1 MYVNYDFY
9 KNTLGGSIPEDKFA
23 AVEAQ
28 AEAHISYL
36 TYINGNIF
44 AKEDDCVKLAVCSA
58 AEAIT
63 TIRPEPRRE
72 ALPVSEAKAMTAT
85 ASPM

>member
-44 AKEDDCVKLAVCSA
+44 AKEDD
-58 AEAIT
+58 
-63 TIRPEPRRE
+63 
-72 ALPVSEAKAMTAT
+72 
-85 ASPM
+85 